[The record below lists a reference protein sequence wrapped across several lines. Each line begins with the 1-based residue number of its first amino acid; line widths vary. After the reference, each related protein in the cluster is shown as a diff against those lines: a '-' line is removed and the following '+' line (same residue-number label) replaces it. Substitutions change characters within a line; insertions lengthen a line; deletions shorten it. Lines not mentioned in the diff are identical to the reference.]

1 MERFYKLV
9 EPNLVKLLVGNR
21 VDLEDQRVV
30 DYEDA
35 KRLADL
41 NKMPYFETSA
51 KLNKNVD
58 ELVNHMMD

>member
-30 DYEDA
+30 DYKEA

-41 NKMPYFETSA
+41 NKMTYFETSA
-51 KLNKNVD
+51 NLNKTG
-58 ELVNHMMD
+58 MSW